1 MKDYYDLIVKLS
13 LKLCTKDDY
22 IDKLKSIV
30 HNTAARKLYK
40 LEIEM
45 KQYDCE
51 EVLHK
56 LLSHEDD
63 RVKLSAS
70 AICLRNNVIVDQAI
84 PVLRNVMQFS
94 SDPTFRFSAEM
105 LLKSIAK

>member
-13 LKLCTKDDY
+13 LKLCTRDDY
-22 IDKLKSIV
+22 LNVLKVKV
-30 HNTAARKLYK
+30 HNAATKKLLK
-40 LEIEM
+40 IEKEM
-45 KQYDCE
+45 MQYDCNE
-51 EVLHK
+51 ILHR

-63 RVKLSAS
+63 RVKIKAS